1 MMHFNRETDV
11 TKRWLVIFTLK
22 LRVNIKNR
30 MTFLI
35 KKHNFAINRVITICI
50 LLLFS
55 KDIKS
60 FSLRLVIQSVSY
72 FLLRIDSLLRTNN
85 RSSCSLPLFSIQT
98 YLIWAEIW
106 TLLFIESM
114 NQQSTIHTMNSS
126 FFTYRTML
134 YRYF

>member
-1 MMHFNRETDV
+1 MNELFLFLLLVVYLAWIDVKITFYCNISLVNDWYMMSKKTREKNWEAKFSRIRSLSFFYLLFNSMMHFNRETDV

-60 FSLRLVIQSVSY
+60 FSLRLVIQS
-72 FLLRIDSLLRTNN
+72 
-85 RSSCSLPLFSIQT
+85 
-98 YLIWAEIW
+98 
-106 TLLFIESM
+106 
-114 NQQSTIHTMNSS
+114 
-126 FFTYRTML
+126 
-134 YRYF
+134 